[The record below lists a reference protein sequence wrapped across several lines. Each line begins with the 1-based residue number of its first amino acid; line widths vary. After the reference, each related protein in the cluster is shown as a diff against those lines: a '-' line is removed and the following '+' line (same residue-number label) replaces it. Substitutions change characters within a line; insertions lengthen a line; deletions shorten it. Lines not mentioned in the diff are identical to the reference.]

1 MHVGRRKG
9 RRDKKVMRGAEVD
22 GAAHT
27 LREREGTDSVLMSS
41 WYVPPFNK

>member
-1 MHVGRRKG
+1 MQDDWGVFGACVCVHVGRRKG

-27 LREREGTDSVLMSS
+27 LRERGH
-41 WYVPPFNK
+41 